1 MKKNGTLK
9 KLILFTSVM
18 LMLCFAVRV
27 KAQPDYDFTNSIQ
40 VSGSG
45 NPSNVQVG
53 DVYRFLNVKPN
64 VDALVTIVDI
74 TGGISVSALD
84 AGSGYPEALQPTLEV
99 PPMSSGYLEMFFQFI
114 DATTDMPLVMLE
126 VPVTCIDVDGMKD
139 NDGLGNP
146 LNEFDE
152 IDLGGGYMDYDLL
165 GGELAVSQSGTWFTG
180 RNTAGIDYPGRDTA
194 AKQVMFTVVNA
205 NVASF
210 TIRVGA
216 NNQSTKPGT
225 RLRSVYFKKFKYA
238 NGLLAVSPLQSF
250 TGNVKQDGAHIQW
263 AIQPGYQMKSMVLE
277 RSYNG
282 QQFTAIYNETDLPNN
297 SYIDDDLSSGN
308 AYYRLNWTKSTGEV
322 GYSNT
327 VFLKFGAR
335 SLTSDGFKLYPNL
348 VQDRTTVNMTCA
360 KPENA
365 TLQIFDLNGRMQQQV
380 ALKLN
385 SGQNSISVDGMDKLV
400 PGGYV
405 AVLRAGGSTFTQKM
419 IKQP

>member
-1 MKKNGTLK
+1 
-9 KLILFTSVM
+9 
-18 LMLCFAVRV
+18 MLCFTLSV

-40 VSGSG
+40 VSGTG

-74 TGGISVSALD
+74 TGGISVSSLD

-99 PPMSSGYLEMFFQFI
+99 PPMTSGYLEMFFQFI
-114 DATTDMPLVMLE
+114 DASTDIPLMMLE
-126 VPVTCIDVDGMKD
+126 VPVTCIDVDGLKD

-165 GGELAVSQSGTWFTG
+165 NAELVVGQTGTWFTG
-180 RNTAGIDYPGRDTA
+180 RNTAGIDYPGRDTSA
-194 AKQVMFTVVNA
+194 RQVMFTIVNA
-205 NVASF
+205 NVAAF

-216 NNQSTKPGT
+216 DNQSTKAGT

-238 NGLLAVSPLQSF
+238 NGLLAVSPLQTF
-250 TGNVKQDGAHIQW
+250 TGSVKQDGAHLQW
-263 AIQPGYQMKSMVLE
+263 AFQPGYQMKSAVLE
-277 RSYNG
+277 RSYTG
-282 QQFTAIYNETDLPNN
+282 QQFTAIYNEDGLPTNN
-297 SYIDDDLSSGN
+297 YVDGDQSNGT
-308 AYYRLNWTKSTGEV
+308 AYYRLKWTKSSGEV
-322 GYSNT
+322 GYSST
-327 VFLKFGAR
+327 VFLKFPGKNTA
-335 SLTSDGFKLYPNL
+335 SDGFKLYPNL
-348 VQDRTTVNMTCA
+348 VQDRTTVNMICA

-365 TLQIFDLNGRMQQQV
+365 TLQIYDMNGRMQQQV

-385 SGQNSISVDGMDKLV
+385 SGQNSIAVDGMDKLT

-405 AVLRAGGSTFTQKM
+405 AVLRSGGNTFTQKM